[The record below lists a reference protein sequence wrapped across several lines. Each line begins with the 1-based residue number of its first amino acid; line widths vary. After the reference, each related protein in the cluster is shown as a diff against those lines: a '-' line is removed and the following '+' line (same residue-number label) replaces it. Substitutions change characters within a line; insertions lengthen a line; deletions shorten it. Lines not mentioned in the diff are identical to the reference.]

1 MNEDTGSTIYQGQ
14 SGKGFSPEL
23 KLLLAAVGVNF
34 DQQVS
39 RWSEILRREEID
51 WDGLQSEA
59 RSLGIQPL
67 LWRFLDRLD
76 AELVPAD
83 ALANLRQV
91 LLENAIHNLKMT
103 GELANIL
110 DAFSARG
117 IRAIPYKGPAL
128 ATLAYGDLALREFGD
143 LDILVNREDLP
154 RAGQMLA
161 ERGYEAEYALANLR
175 DRSFLTISNA
185 LSFRCSQKRVLVELH
200 WTLSPKLFPLKLDEE
215 RLFDNTLTV
224 RPAGRAMETLAVEP
238 LLVYL
243 CSHGSRHCWSSL
255 GWIADVAWLIDS
267 ERELDWDEVLRLAE
281 TTNSRRMLWLGLSL
295 AHSLLEADL
304 PDLILRRI
312 NDDAVTSRLAAQ
324 VCDWLFRPN
333 AGGKGVFKRDLF
345 YFGLQEKAAEKAAYL
360 WRLFITPNIA
370 DWQFLPLPPA
380 LNFLY
385 SALRPIRFLRDQFQS
400 R

>member
-1 MNEDTGSTIYQGQ
+1 MNEDTGSTIYQGL
-14 SGKGFSPEL
+14 SGRDFSPEL
-23 KLLLAAVGVNF
+23 KLLLTAVGVNF
-34 DQQVS
+34 DKQLP

-51 WDGLQSEA
+51 WGKLQIEA
-59 RSLGIQPL
+59 QSLGVQPL

-83 ALANLRQV
+83 ALANLRRV
-91 LLENAIHNLKMT
+91 LLENAMHNLKMT

-117 IRAIPYKGPAL
+117 IRAIPYKGPTL
-128 ATLAYGDLALREFGD
+128 AVLAYGDLALREFGD
-143 LDILVNREDLP
+143 LDILVSREDLP

-161 ERGYEAEYALANLR
+161 ERGYEAEFALANLR

-185 LSFRCSQKRVLVELH
+185 LSFRSAQKRILVELH

-215 RLFDNTLTV
+215 SLFSNTLTV
-224 RPAGRAMETLAVEP
+224 HPAGRGMETLAVEP
-238 LLVYL
+238 LLIYL

-255 GWIADVAWLIDS
+255 GWIADVAWLIDM
-267 ERELDWDEVLRLAE
+267 EKGLDWDEVLRLAE
-281 TTNSRRMLWLGLSL
+281 TTNSRRMLWLGLLL

-304 PDLILRRI
+304 PETILRRI
-312 NDDAVTSRLAAQ
+312 NDDAVTGRLAAQ
-324 VCDWLFRPN
+324 VCAWLFSPN
-333 AGGKGVFKRDLF
+333 EGDKGVFKRDLF

-370 DWQFLPLPPA
+370 DWQFLPLPSA
-380 LNFLY
+380 LTFLY
-385 SALRPIRFLRDQFQS
+385 SVLRPIRFLRDQFQS

>member
-1 MNEDTGSTIYQGQ
+1 M
-14 SGKGFSPEL
+14 
-23 KLLLAAVGVNF
+23 LLAAVAVNF
-34 DQQVS
+34 DQQLP
-39 RWSEILRREEID
+39 RWAEIIRRREID
-51 WDGLQSEA
+51 WEVLQAEA
-59 RSLGIQPL
+59 QSLGVQPL
-67 LWRFLDRLD
+67 LWRFLDRLGS
-76 AELVPAD
+76 EIVPANV
-83 ALANLRQV
+83 LANLRQA

-110 DAFSARG
+110 DDFAAHE

-128 ATLAYGDLALREFGD
+128 AALAYGDLALREFGD

-154 RAGQMLA
+154 RAGQLLA
-161 ERGYEAEYALANLR
+161 ERGYDAEYALANLR
-175 DRSFLTISNA
+175 DRSFLKISNA
-185 LSFRCSQKRVLVELH
+185 LSFRSAQKRILVELH
-200 WTLSPKLFPLKLDEE
+200 WTLSPKLFPLKLDEK

-224 RPAGRAMETLAVEP
+224 HPAGKAMETLAVEP
-238 LLVYL
+238 LLIYL

-255 GWIADVAWLIDS
+255 GWIADVAWLL
-267 ERELDWDEVLRLAE
+267 EREKELDWDEVMRLADA
-281 TTNSRRMLWLGLSL
+281 TNSRRMLWLGLSL

-304 PDLILRRI
+304 PETIIRQI
-312 NDDAVTSRLAAQ
+312 NSDAVTSRLAAQ
-324 VCDWLFRPN
+324 VCDWLFFPN
-333 AGGKGVFKRDLF
+333 DAGKGVFKRDLF